1 MVIVSNMYLDK
12 GNRDIV
18 NSLCNLTYST
28 FIEQLSKTD
37 SKELDDE
44 EYWNIEQYKI
54 ITNLAKKLKQNNYC
68 LKQSYKHASN
78 RNDGRKFLDGLGIQK
93 LNRYYRGP
101 LCDGIYTDV
110 DMVNCHMV
118 ALQYLCSEFNIECY
132 ALNKYCNNRDS
143 IINTIISD
151 NDFLDRGAVKTL
163 LFIKSLNCCDK
174 VRGIY
179 IDKKFKKINSSFFE
193 EFDNEIKKIQS
204 IFLKKYPNDLAEIK
218 KQHAY
223 KNIAGR
229 LMARI
234 LQKFEAKIIDDVK
247 ANNFQVNVDMFD
259 GFQTFDKVD
268 DKYIDRLNQLT
279 KKNKMKW
286 DTKEHNLLLK
296 YDILAIE
303 EQSKKFIYA
312 ENIPKLAEKI
322 CEDYLKDI
330 LFFVSTKHYYVNE
343 GVIDSNLTSI
353 KKDLYKFI
361 TSNEV
366 VYKHGDKTI
375 IVSSIK
381 SQIDDLINSLLNEC
395 KRYDNNYFDSI
406 ETNTKDKMLFKN
418 GYYDFKSNKFIKNF
432 KGIQSFIRVNRDFD
446 EQWNEKINQQI
457 LDKVFYPI
465 FGIKDLEADKIQLQ
479 LMQYFLQRI
488 ARTIAGK
495 VEDKKFLILKG
506 LRDCGKGVITYGFNC
521 AFENYLYPIQLKSF
535 FNTMTQGD
543 QAKNNSFM
551 LDFRFRRLAIGQEIK
566 MSEKEFIDGS
576 IIKQFCSGGDEMVA
590 RKNFQDETKFKIQS
604 GLLFCVNDML
614 NIKPLDTYEKCD
626 VFDLTSKFVPP
637 DYPDSKKLN
646 GVNYYPADDTIKQW
660 LETPAVRNQM
670 ILLLL
675 KYFKCDPLVY
685 PQCLKDDADEIN
697 DNANSYIDVVR
708 EMFEQGTPD
717 DILISNSEL
726 KRILS
731 DSDLQMSLPKFKK
744 TIGQVFDNV
753 NLMARTNKIRGITGV
768 RSLNY

>member
-1 MVIVSNMYLDK
+1 MYIDQ

-18 NSLCNLTYST
+18 DSLCNLTYST

-54 ITNLAKKLKQNNYC
+54 ITNLAKKLKQNNYS

-78 RNDGRKFLDGLGIQK
+78 RKDGRKFLDGLGIQK

-110 DMVNCHMV
+110 DMINCHMV

-151 NDFLDRGAVKTL
+151 NDFLDRGMVKTL

-174 VRGIY
+174 VKGIY

-193 EFDNEIKKIQS
+193 EFDTEIKKIQS
-204 IFLKKYPNDLAEIK
+204 IFLKKYPNDLLEIK

-229 LMARI
+229 LMARV

-259 GFQTFDKVD
+259 GFQTFDTVD

-279 KKNKMKW
+279 KKYKMQW
-286 DTKEHNLLLK
+286 CTKEHNLLLK
-296 YDILAIE
+296 NDILAIE
-303 EQSKKFIYA
+303 EQSKKFIY
-312 ENIPKLAEKI
+312 ENDMILLGKKI
-322 CEDYLKDI
+322 YEDHFKDI
-330 LFFVSTKHYYVNE
+330 LFCVSDIHYFIDD
-343 GVIDSNLTSI
+343 GVITQKSKSI

-366 VYKHGDKTI
+366 VYKHGENII
-375 IVSSIK
+375 IVSK
-381 SQIDDLINSLLNEC
+381 VKRQIDELIEVILCEAIQ
-395 KRYDNNYFDSI
+395 YDNNYFDSI

-446 EQWNEKINQQI
+446 EEWNEEINQQI

-495 VEDKKFLILKG
+495 VEDKKFMILKG

-637 DYPDSKKLN
+637 DYPESKKLN
-646 GVNYYPADDTIKQW
+646 GVNYYPADEYIKQW

-675 KYFKCDPLVY
+675 NYFKCDPFVY

-708 EMFEQGTPD
+708 DMFEQGTPD
-717 DILISNSEL
+717 DELISNSEL

-744 TIGQVFDNV
+744 TISQVFDNV
-753 NLMARTNKIRGITGV
+753 NLMARSKKIRGIRGV
-768 RSLNY
+768 KISEQ